1 MQLPL
6 SSPDQSHR
14 HEEPKVV
21 AVLTSSSMESL
32 LNLLV
37 KAFCPLELRP
47 ELIREYSWEKEAKLF
62 QRGRGG

>member
-1 MQLPL
+1 
-6 SSPDQSHR
+6 
-14 HEEPKVV
+14 
-21 AVLTSSSMESL
+21 MESL